1 MIDYTEEDFTK
12 NGEKYDVVF
21 DAVGKLSFM
30 YCRGSLE
37 PDGVYL
43 PTDGWLNIA
52 LVLWP
57 ARLGAKR
64 VASSIPPH
72 YTQKDVVFLKELI
85 EGGKYRAVVGRT
97 YPLEDVVEATKY
109 VETGQK
115 TGNVVLTV
123 R

>member
-1 MIDYTEEDFTK
+1 MIDYAEEDFTK
-12 NGEKYDVVF
+12 NGKKYDVVF

-85 EGGKYRAVVGRT
+85 EAGSTARSSAGRIRWRT
-97 YPLEDVVEATKY
+97 WSRPRSTSRRGRRPG
-109 VETGQK
+109 TSC
-115 TGNVVLTV
+115 
-123 R
+123 